1 MAEVG
6 TKPEKGK
13 RNKMVSFKHLPIKWK
28 LKLIIIFTS
37 GIAILF
43 ASVASLVKNV
53 IETQHTI
60 QNDLASLAQ
69 VIGITSVATLIFNN
83 ENAAEENLSALRA
96 KQHVTLA
103 CIYDRKGKIFAV
115 YKAKN
120 TPKNPTVPQA
130 REDGHY
136 YEGDYLLM
144 YKSIYDG
151 KNVVGK
157 VCLKYNLSGMK
168 ISLIKSAAIFV
179 VIICTAFIITWFLSS
194 LLQKVISAP
203 ILNLTRIAR
212 KVSDKKDFSVRA
224 EKHASD
230 EIGVLIDVFND
241 MLAAIQSRDETLQVY
256 REHLEEQ
263 VFARTSE
270 LRKTNRELKSAK
282 EAAEAANRAK
292 SEFLANMS
300 HEIRTPMN
308 AVLGFTDLL
317 MSLITDPREKSYLES
332 ISSSGK
338 SLLMLI
344 NGILDLSK
352 IEAGKMELSCEPVN
366 PQTMFNEIAHLFS
379 LQAAEK
385 HLDFAVNI
393 TNDLPECLILDE
405 VRIRQIMFNLIGNA
419 VKFTDKGKIAVTVNQ
434 SNCRD
439 DSSRIN
445 LAVAVEDTGIG
456 IPAKHHQEIFD
467 AFKQTD
473 GQSTKRYG
481 GTGLGLSITKRLI
494 EMMGGTIDVE
504 SQEKKGTKF
513 TFVIPK
519 VAVAKPESINQTT
532 TNSFDPDEM
541 IFDAAKVLI
550 VDDISSNRTLIKEFF
565 RTTPLE
571 PIEAENGLVAVELT
585 KRFKP
590 DVVLMDLRMPVMGG
604 VEALKQIRADQEI
617 SSIPIIALTAS
628 GMKEK
633 QARIISEGFDG
644 YLRKPIQKGIL
655 FQEFTKYLTYHLA
668 YDTQAEKQLET
679 IAPNEIAI
687 DQEKLAYIIK
697 ELNETYKP
705 MWISTKEN
713 LFFDDIEKFAI
724 ELTKMGQKN
733 QVHSL
738 EQYGNQLS
746 LHVQN
751 FDVEKMNTVLDEFP
765 ELIETLTSLNPNN

>member
-1 MAEVG
+1 MG
-6 TKPEKGK
+6 
-13 RNKMVSFKHLPIKWK
+13 KMVSFKHLPIKWK

-37 GIAILF
+37 GIALLF
-43 ASVASLVKNV
+43 ASIASMVKNV
-53 IETQHTI
+53 IEARHTL
-60 QNDLASLAQ
+60 QNDLSSLAQ
-69 VIGITSVATLIFNN
+69 VIGMNSVGTLVFDDQGG
-83 ENAAEENLSALRA
+83 AEQNLSALRA
-96 KQHVTLA
+96 KRHVTLA
-103 CIYDRKGKIFAV
+103 CIYDRNGQIFAV

-120 TPKNPTVPQA
+120 TSENPTIPEA

-136 YEGDYLLM
+136 YEDNHLLM
-144 YKSIYDG
+144 YTSILRGND
-151 KNVVGK
+151 VVGK
-157 VCLKYNLSGMK
+157 VCIQFNLKGMN
-168 ISLIKSAAIFV
+168 IDLIQSAVIFAF
-179 VIICTAFIITWFLSS
+179 IICIAFIITWFLSS
-194 LLQKVISAP
+194 LLQKVISVP
-203 ILNLTRIAR
+203 ILNLTKIAR
-212 KVSDKKDFSVRA
+212 IVSEKKDFSVRA
-224 EKHASD
+224 KKHASD

-270 LRKTNRELKSAK
+270 LRKTNRKLKSAK

-317 MSLITDPREKSYLES
+317 MSLITDSRQKSYLES

-352 IEAGKMELSCEPVN
+352 IEAGKMELECEPVN

-385 HLDFAVNI
+385 HLDFSVTI
-393 TNDLPECLILDE
+393 SNDLPDCLVLDE

-419 VKFTDKGKIAVTVNQ
+419 VKFTDKGKVSVVVDKSTYP
-434 SNCRD
+434 D
-439 DSSRIN
+439 DLSKIDLSI
-445 LAVAVEDTGIG
+445 AVEDTGIG
-456 IPAKHHQEIFD
+456 IPAKYHKEIFD

-494 EMMGGTIDVE
+494 EMMGGSIEVE
-504 SQEKKGTKF
+504 SEEEKGTKF
-513 TFVIPK
+513 TFFIPN
-519 VAVAKPESINQTT
+519 VAIAKPESMDEKTADAFNPDEVI
-532 TNSFDPDEM
+532 FDP
-541 IFDAAKVLI
+541 AKVLI

-565 RTTPLE
+565 RTTQLTS
-571 PIEAENGLVAVELT
+571 IEAENGLIAVELT

-604 VEALKQIRADQEI
+604 LEALKRIRADEEI
-617 SSIPIIALTAS
+617 GSIPIIALTAS

-633 QARIISEGFDG
+633 QTRILSEGFNSF
-644 YLRKPIQKGIL
+644 LRKPIHKSVL
-655 FQEFTKYLTYHLA
+655 FQEFTHYLKYCSA
-668 YDTQAEKQLET
+668 NDTRQKEQKKK
-679 IAPNEIAI
+679 PKVDIAI
-687 DQEKLAYIIK
+687 NPETLSQIIK
-697 ELNETYKP
+697 ELNETFKP
-705 MWISTKEN
+705 MWLSTKEN
-713 LFFDDIEKFAI
+713 LFFDDIDKFAS
-724 ELTKMGQKN
+724 ELTKLGRKSRLR
-733 QVHSL
+733 SL
-738 EQYGNQLS
+738 ERYGNELK

-751 FDVEKMNTVLDEFP
+751 FDVEKMNSVLDAFP
-765 ELIETLTSLNPNN
+765 ELIERISAVDTNN

>member
-1 MAEVG
+1 MG
-6 TKPEKGK
+6 
-13 RNKMVSFKHLPIKWK
+13 KMVSFKHLPIKWK

-37 GIAILF
+37 GIALLF
-43 ASVASLVKNV
+43 ASIASMVKNV
-53 IETQHTI
+53 IEARHTL
-60 QNDLASLAQ
+60 QNDLSSLAQ
-69 VIGITSVATLIFNN
+69 VIGMNSVGTLVFDDQGG
-83 ENAAEENLSALRA
+83 AEQNLSALRA
-96 KQHVTLA
+96 KRHVTLA
-103 CIYDRKGKIFAV
+103 CIYDRNGQIFAV

-120 TPKNPTVPQA
+120 TSENPTIPEA

-136 YEGDYLLM
+136 YEDNHLLM
-144 YKSIYDG
+144 YTSILRGND
-151 KNVVGK
+151 VVGK
-157 VCLKYNLSGMK
+157 VCIQFNLKGMN
-168 ISLIKSAAIFV
+168 IDLIQSAVIFAF
-179 VIICTAFIITWFLSS
+179 IICIAFIITWFLSS
-194 LLQKVISAP
+194 LLQKVISVP
-203 ILNLTRIAR
+203 ILNLTKIAR
-212 KVSDKKDFSVRA
+212 IVSEKKDFSVRA
-224 EKHASD
+224 KKHASD

-270 LRKTNRELKSAK
+270 LRKTNRKLKSAK

-317 MSLITDPREKSYLES
+317 MSLITDSRQKSYLES

-352 IEAGKMELSCEPVN
+352 IEAGKMELECEPVN

-385 HLDFAVNI
+385 HLDFSVTI
-393 TNDLPECLILDE
+393 SNDLPDCLVLDE

-419 VKFTDKGKIAVTVNQ
+419 VKFTDKGKVSVVVDKSTYP
-434 SNCRD
+434 D
-439 DSSRIN
+439 DLSKIDLSI
-445 LAVAVEDTGIG
+445 AVEDTGIG
-456 IPAKHHQEIFD
+456 IPAKYHKEIFD

-494 EMMGGTIDVE
+494 EMMGGSIEVE
-504 SQEKKGTKF
+504 SEEEKGTKF
-513 TFVIPK
+513 TFFIPN
-519 VAVAKPESINQTT
+519 VAIAKPESMDEKTT
-532 TNSFDPDEM
+532 DAFNPDEVIFDP
-541 IFDAAKVLI
+541 AKVLI

-565 RTTPLE
+565 RTTQLTS
-571 PIEAENGLVAVELT
+571 IEAENGLIAVELT

-604 VEALKQIRADQEI
+604 LEALKRIRADEEI
-617 SSIPIIALTAS
+617 GSIPIIALTAS

-633 QARIISEGFDG
+633 QTRILSEGFNSF
-644 YLRKPIQKGIL
+644 LRKPIHKSVL
-655 FQEFTKYLTYHLA
+655 FQEFTHYLKYCSA
-668 YDTQAEKQLET
+668 NDTRQKEQKKK
-679 IAPNEIAI
+679 PKVDIAI
-687 DQEKLAYIIK
+687 NPETLSQIIK
-697 ELNETYKP
+697 ELNETFKP
-705 MWISTKEN
+705 MWLSTKEN
-713 LFFDDIEKFAI
+713 LFFDDIDKFAS
-724 ELTKMGQKN
+724 ELTKLGRKSRLR
-733 QVHSL
+733 SL
-738 EQYGNQLS
+738 ERYGNELK

-751 FDVEKMNTVLDEFP
+751 FDVEKMNSVLDAFP
-765 ELIETLTSLNPNN
+765 ELIERISAVDTNN